1 MMHFAAVTDRLA
13 GQGADKWAVHFRG
26 RALMAAGEDVI
37 ELTIGE
43 PDRAPDPALLE
54 ALTTALH
61 AGRTRYSDGR
71 GEPGLLDAIA
81 MRYRART
88 GRAIT
93 RANVIAVPGTQAA
106 LFAAIAALAGEGDE
120 VALPDPHYATYEG
133 VIRASGATVRPV
145 PMPATG
151 GFRLTAAALEAA
163 ITPATRVLL
172 LNNPHNPTGTVLTA
186 EEVAAIGEVCI
197 RHDLTIL
204 SDEVYEELIFDGGF
218 TSPFDLPQLAERT
231 VVVSSISKSHAVP
244 GFRSGWMVGPEAFT
258 KRVQPLVEMMF
269 FGNQPFIAD
278 ATAFA
283 LTRPNETAPGLRE
296 DYRRRARAA
305 AAVLSVP
312 GLKVLA
318 PQAGMFLM
326 LDAGGTGMDGESFA
340 LSLLEAE
347 RVSVMPGSAFGR
359 EAAGWVRLSLTVP
372 DDRLAEACRRIAA
385 HAAHLTAHATAAR

>member
-43 PDRAPDPALLE
+43 PDRAPDPAVLE
-54 ALTTALH
+54 ALTVALQ
-61 AGRTRYSDGR
+61 AGRIRYSDGR
-71 GEPGLLDAIA
+71 GEPALLEAVA
-81 MRYRART
+81 AKYSART
-88 GRAIT
+88 GRAVT

-106 LFAAIAALAGEGDE
+106 LFAAMSALAGEGDE

-133 VIRASGATVRPV
+133 VIRASGARLLPV
-145 PMPATG
+145 PMPASG
-151 GFRLTAAALEAA
+151 GFRLTAEALEAA

-186 EEVAAIGEVCI
+186 AEVAAIGEVCI

-204 SDEVYEELIFDGGF
+204 SDEVYEELIFDGAF
-218 TSPFDLPQLAERT
+218 TSPFDLPQLADRT

-244 GFRSGWMVGPEAFT
+244 GFRSGWMVGPEVFT
-258 KRVQPLVEMMF
+258 NRVQPLVEMMF

-283 LTRPNETAPGLRE
+283 LTQPNATAPGLRG
-296 DYRRRARAA
+296 DYQRRARAA
-305 AAVLSVP
+305 AAILSVP
-312 GLKVLA
+312 GLTPLP

-326 LDAGGTGMDGESFA
+326 LDVSATGCDGEGFA

-347 RVSVMPGSAFGR
+347 RVSVMPGAAFGR

-372 DDRLAEACRRIAA
+372 DDRLADACRRIAA
-385 HAAHLTAHATAAR
+385 HAARLRTRSAAAR